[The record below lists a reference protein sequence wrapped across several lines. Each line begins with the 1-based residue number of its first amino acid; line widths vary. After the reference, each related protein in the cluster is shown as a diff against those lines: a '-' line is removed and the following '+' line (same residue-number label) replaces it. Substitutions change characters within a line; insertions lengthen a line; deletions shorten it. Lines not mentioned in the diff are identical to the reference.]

1 MGDER
6 LRELER
12 RWIESGTIEDRV
24 AYIRERLRS
33 GRIVA
38 EHVMGAA
45 ILGHSAAMGALDFRV
60 PVLSQERRTAAVVKD
75 NKISVRVVISWLLED
90 VTAPLET
97 TDVEMG
103 TGIAILSLARAMR
116 ADLWRVMDVRL
127 AYETRFEQ
135 SIVGVPLVSRLD
147 GCLFDVAQGLASV
160 VRNRSDRPATAN
172 GVLLVNSSMEQL
184 LRGVGVPLTDT
195 AERLAERLLA

>member
-1 MGDER
+1 MM
-6 LRELER
+6 
-12 RWIESGTIEDRV
+12 V
-24 AYIRERLRS
+24 
-33 GRIVA
+33 V

-45 ILGHSAAMGALDFRV
+45 MLGHSAAVGALDFRV

-103 TGIAILSLARAMR
+103 GVAILSLARAMR
-116 ADLWRVMDVRL
+116 ADLWRVVDVRRRR

-160 VRNRSDRPATAN
+160 IRDRADRLATAN
-172 GVLLVNSSMEQL
+172 GVLLVNRSMEQL
-184 LRGVGVPLTDT
+184 LRGVGAPLTDT
-195 AERLAERLLA
+195 ADRLAERLLA